1 MALLNTCLVTI
12 MPPWH
17 PLSVQTT
24 YNAALLFS
32 PLPCH
37 TSFLLLV
44 FCVFFFS
51 INLRT
56 LLFESMVQPK
66 LLPFEFFGNLGFSK
80 L

>member
-1 MALLNTCLVTI
+1 MSFLNNCLVTV

-24 YNAALLFS
+24 YNAAPLFA

-37 TSFLLLV
+37 TSFLLL
-44 FCVFFFS
+44 FFFFFS

-66 LLPFEFFGNLGFSK
+66 LLPFEFFRNLGFSK

>member
-1 MALLNTCLVTI
+1 MSFLNNCLVTI

-17 PLSVQTT
+17 LLSVQTT
-24 YNAALLFS
+24 YNATPLFA

-37 TSFLLLV
+37 TSFLLL
-44 FCVFFFS
+44 FFFS